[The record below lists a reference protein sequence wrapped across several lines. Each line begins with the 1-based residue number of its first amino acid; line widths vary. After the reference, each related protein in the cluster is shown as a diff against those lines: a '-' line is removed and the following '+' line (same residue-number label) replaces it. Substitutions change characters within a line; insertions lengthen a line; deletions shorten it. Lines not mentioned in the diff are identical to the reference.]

1 MKMRLYAVILIVIAF
16 AVTGCQTAEVREGR
30 PLGEVGPAYDTPL
43 QREEWVPYKVT
54 AKGGGAPPPNAVN
67 QAQARLMAE
76 RAAKV
81 DAMRNLL
88 EQAYG
93 VTIKSRT
100 TVKDFI
106 TQNDTIKAKVDA
118 YIKGAKVT
126 DTKYLSDGSVE
137 IEMEVILDYQFRR
150 IFP

>member
-1 MKMRLYAVILIVIAF
+1 MKMRVLAGMLIVIAF
-16 AVTGCQTAEVREGR
+16 ALAGCQTYEVREGR
-30 PLGEVGPAYDTPL
+30 PVGEVGPAYDAPPP
-43 QREEWVPYKVT
+43 EGEWVPVKVT

-88 EQAYG
+88 EQTYG

-106 TQNDTIKAKVDA
+106 TQNDTIKARVNA
-118 YIKGAKVT
+118 YIKGAKVI
-126 DTKYLSDGSVE
+126 DTRYLSDGSVE
-137 IEMEVILDYQFRR
+137 VEMEIILDYEFRR
-150 IFP
+150 IF

>member
-1 MKMRLYAVILIVIAF
+1 MKMRILAVMLCMAF
-16 AVTGCQTAEVREGR
+16 FALAGCQTYEVRDSR
-30 PLGEVGPAYDTPL
+30 PVGEVGPAYDAP
-43 QREEWVPYKVT
+43 EGEWVPVKVT

-88 EQAYG
+88 EQTYG
-93 VTIKSRT
+93 VRIKSRT

-106 TQNDTIKAKVDA
+106 TQNDTIKARVNA
-118 YIKGAKVT
+118 YIKGAKVI

-137 IEMEVILDYQFRR
+137 VEMEIILDYEFRR
-150 IFP
+150 IF

>member
-1 MKMRLYAVILIVIAF
+1 MKMRVLAGMLILVAF
-16 AVTGCQTAEVREGR
+16 ALAGCQTYEVREDR
-30 PLGEVGPAYDTPL
+30 PLGEVAPAPDS
-43 QREEWVPYKVT
+43 EWVPVKVT

-67 QAQARLMAE
+67 PPQARLMAE

-106 TQNDTIKAKVDA
+106 TQNDTIKARVNA
-118 YIKGAKVT
+118 FIKGAKVI

-137 IEMEVILDYQFRR
+137 VEMEIVLDYEFRR

>member
-1 MKMRLYAVILIVIAF
+1 MNMKVFAKIMIVIVF
-16 AVTGCQTAEVREGR
+16 AVAGCQTSEVREGR
-30 PLGEVGPAYDTPL
+30 PLGEVGPAYDTPV
-43 QREEWVPYKVT
+43 QREEWTPFKVT

-106 TQNDTIKAKVDA
+106 TQNDTIKARVDA
-118 YIKGAKVT
+118 YIKGAKVI

-137 IEMEVILDYQFRR
+137 IEMEIILDHQFRR
-150 IFP
+150 MFP

>member
-1 MKMRLYAVILIVIAF
+1 MKMKVCAGMLIVIAI
-16 AVTGCQTAEVREGR
+16 ALAGCQTYEVREGQ
-30 PLGEVGPAYDTPL
+30 PLGEVGPAYDAP
-43 QREEWVPYKVT
+43 RPGAEWVPVKVT
-54 AKGGGAPPPNAVN
+54 AKGGGAPPLNAVN

-81 DAMRNLL
+81 DALRNLL

-93 VTIKSRT
+93 VTIKSHT

-106 TQNDTIKAKVDA
+106 TENDTIKAKVNA
-118 YIKGAKVT
+118 YIKGAKVI

-137 IEMEVILDYQFRR
+137 IEMEIILGYEFRR
-150 IFP
+150 MFP

>member
-1 MKMRLYAVILIVIAF
+1 MKMRVFAVILIVIVF
-16 AVTGCQTAEVREGR
+16 AVAGCQTAEVRESR
-30 PLGEVGPAYDTPL
+30 PLGEVGPAYDAPPV
-43 QREEWVPYKVT
+43 REEWVPYRIT
-54 AKGGGAPPPNAVN
+54 AKGGGAPPQNAVN

-76 RAAKV
+76 RAAKI

-106 TQNDTIKAKVDA
+106 TQNDTIKARVDA
-118 YIKGAKVT
+118 YIKGAKVI
-126 DTKYLSDGSVE
+126 DTRYLSDGSVE
-137 IEMEVILDYQFRR
+137 IEMEIILDYQFRR
-150 IFP
+150 MFP

>member
-1 MKMRLYAVILIVIAF
+1 MYRAKGVILLAVF
-16 AVTGCQTAEVREGR
+16 AVMIISGCVAAPVQETQPR
-30 PLGEVGPAYDTPL
+30 D
-43 QREEWVPYKVT
+43 EWVPIKIS

-67 QAQARLMAE
+67 QAQARLMTE

-93 VTIKSRT
+93 VTISSNT
-100 TVKDFI
+100 TVRDFI
-106 TQNDTIKAKVDA
+106 TQNDTIRARVDA
-118 YIKGAKVT
+118 FIKGAKVI
-126 DTKYLSDGSVE
+126 DTRYLSDGSAEV
-137 IEMEVILDYQFRR
+137 EMEIILGYEFRR

>member
-1 MKMRLYAVILIVIAF
+1 MKVFAGMLIMIAF
-16 AVTGCQTAEVREGR
+16 ALAGCQTTEVREDR
-30 PLGEVGPAYDTPL
+30 PLGEVGPAYDAPSPEG
-43 QREEWVPYKVT
+43 QWAPVRVT

-67 QAQARLMAE
+67 MAQARLMAE

-106 TQNDTIKAKVDA
+106 TQNDTIKARVNA
-118 YIKGAKVT
+118 FIKGAKVI

-137 IEMEVILDYQFRR
+137 IEMEVILDYEFRR

>member
-1 MKMRLYAVILIVIAF
+1 MKKMLCAVCLVVVAF
-16 AVTGCQTAEVREGR
+16 GLAGCQTDYPRQDPR
-30 PLGEVGPAYDTPL
+30 MGEVGPADAPPP
-43 QREEWVPYKVT
+43 QEEWVPIKIT

-100 TVKDFI
+100 TVKDFV
-106 TQNDTIKAKVDA
+106 TQSDRIKARVDA
-118 YIKGAKVT
+118 YLKGAKVI
-126 DTKYLSDGSVE
+126 DTRYMSDGGVE
-137 IEMEVILDYQFRR
+137 VEMEVILGYEFRR
-150 IFP
+150 IFQ

>member
-1 MKMRLYAVILIVIAF
+1 MKNTKKLLLSGVCLIFLLVL
-16 AVTGCQTAEVREGR
+16 TGYGAAQRDDFDEPEG
-30 PLGEVGPAYDTPL
+30 
-43 QREEWVPYKVT
+43 EWVPITIT
-54 AKGGGAPPPNAVN
+54 AKGGGAPPPNAVSP
-67 QAQARLMAE
+67 AQARLMTE

-93 VTIKSRT
+93 VRIKSRT

-106 TQNDTIKAKVDA
+106 TQSDTIKARVNA
-118 YIKGAKVT
+118 FIRGAKVV
-126 DTKYLSDGSVE
+126 DTKYLSDGGVE
-137 IEMEVILDYQFRR
+137 VEMELVLGYDFRR

>member
-1 MKMRLYAVILIVIAF
+1 MRVFAVMLIVTVF
-16 AVTGCQTAEVREGR
+16 ALVGCQTYEVRDGR
-30 PLGEVGPAYDTPL
+30 PLGEVGPAHDAP
-43 QREEWVPYKVT
+43 EGEWVPIKVT
-54 AKGGGAPPPNAVN
+54 AKGGGAPPANAVN

-88 EQAYG
+88 EQTYG

-106 TQNDTIKAKVDA
+106 TQNDTIKARVNA
-118 YIKGAKVT
+118 YIKGAKVI

-137 IEMEVILDYQFRR
+137 VEMEIILDYEFRR
-150 IFP
+150 IF

>member
-1 MKMRLYAVILIVIAF
+1 MRLGVLAGLLIVMAF
-16 AVTGCQTAEVREGR
+16 ALAGCQTYEVRDSR
-30 PLGEVGPAYDTPL
+30 PLGEVGPAYDEPPPPDG
-43 QREEWVPYKVT
+43 EWVPVKVT

-88 EQAYG
+88 EQTYG
-93 VTIKSRT
+93 VRIKSRT
-100 TVKDFI
+100 TVRDFI
-106 TQNDTIKAKVDA
+106 TQNDTIKARVNA
-118 YIKGAKVT
+118 YIKGARVI

-137 IEMEVILDYQFRR
+137 VEMEIILDYEFRR
-150 IFP
+150 IF

>member
-1 MKMRLYAVILIVIAF
+1 MKMRVLAGMLIVTAF
-16 AVTGCQTAEVREGR
+16 ALAGCQTYEVREGR
-30 PLGEVGPAYDTPL
+30 PVGEVGPAYDTPP
-43 QREEWVPYKVT
+43 EGEWVPVRVT
-54 AKGGGAPPPNAVN
+54 AKGGGAPPPTAVN

-88 EQAYG
+88 EQTYG
-93 VTIKSRT
+93 VTIRSRT

-106 TQNDTIKAKVDA
+106 TQNDTIKAKVNA
-118 YIKGAKVT
+118 YIKGAKVI

-137 IEMEVILDYQFRR
+137 VEMEIILDYEFRR
-150 IFP
+150 IF

>member
-1 MKMRLYAVILIVIAF
+1 MKMRILAGLVLVA
-16 AVTGCQTAEVREGR
+16 ALTGCQTTEVREGGMI
-30 PLGEVGPAYDTPL
+30 GEVGPADAPGRTG
-43 QREEWVPYKVT
+43 EWAPVRIT

-93 VTIKSRT
+93 VTIRSHT
-100 TVKDFI
+100 TVRDFI
-106 TQNDTIKAKVDA
+106 TQNDTIKARVDA
-118 YIKGAKVT
+118 FIKGARVI

-137 IEMEVILDYQFRR
+137 IEMEITLGYEFRR
-150 IFP
+150 MFP

>member
-1 MKMRLYAVILIVIAF
+1 MRKTVLAGMLIVIAF
-16 AVTGCQTAEVREGR
+16 ALAGCQTYEVREDR
-30 PLGEVGPAYDTPL
+30 PYGEVGPAYDAPSP
-43 QREEWVPYKVT
+43 EGEWVPIKVT
-54 AKGGGAPPPNAVN
+54 AKGGGAPPASAVN

-106 TQNDTIKAKVDA
+106 TQNDTIKAKVNA
-118 YIKGAKVT
+118 FIKGAKVI
-126 DTKYLSDGSVE
+126 DTKYLSDGGVE
-137 IEMEVILDYQFRR
+137 VEMEITLGYEFRR

>member
-1 MKMRLYAVILIVIAF
+1 MKMRLYAVMLIVTAY
-16 AVTGCQTAEVREGR
+16 AVMGCQTAEVREGR
-30 PLGEVGPAYDTPL
+30 PPGEVGPAYDLPV
-43 QREEWVPYKVT
+43 QREEWTPFKVT
-54 AKGGGAPPPNAVN
+54 AKGGGAPPPHAVN

-93 VTIKSRT
+93 VTIRSHT

-118 YIKGAKVT
+118 YIRGARVV

-137 IEMEVILDYQFRR
+137 IEMEVILDHQFRR